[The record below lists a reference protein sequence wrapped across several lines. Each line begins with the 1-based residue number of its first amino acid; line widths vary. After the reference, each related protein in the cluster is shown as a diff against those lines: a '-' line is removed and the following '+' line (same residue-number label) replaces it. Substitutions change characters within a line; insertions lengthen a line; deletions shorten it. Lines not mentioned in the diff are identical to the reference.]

1 MVNYIVNGDDS
12 RPFVQ
17 VVPQTVLRLVKE
29 SNSIQIQERPIHRSE
44 SKDWILESRIE
55 GTISASTVQDQLT
68 NIRHIGFEVTDACN
82 LKCTYCAYGKLYND
96 YDERKGQKMDSAR
109 AKRFLDHLLVGISST
124 ANQSAHNK
132 VYISFYGGEPLLNMP
147 FIEEIVHYTQSKQT
161 DELSFHY
168 MMTSNAVYLKKY
180 IPFLVEHDFRVMV
193 SLDGTASHDA
203 YRLFQNGQ
211 ESFQTVYTNVQYVQ
225 TTYPDYFKK
234 NISFNAVL
242 HNLNNRQEI
251 LDFFQREFG
260 KQPNLSD
267 LNNSGV
273 NPLYQSEF
281 DTMKQ
286 TKPVVEVEQAE
297 DPLMQDRKINAL
309 QEFIFQY
316 SGNKYS
322 DYNTLLDSKAE
333 NNYIPTATCLPFSK
347 RIFLTVNNKILP
359 CEKIGQQYAM
369 GRMSNDELGL
379 DCEHIASRYNAYYR
393 SLHELCKDCYNK
405 INCPKCMFGI
415 EGLGDANPF
424 CNKKIDKE
432 AFTSRLQEKMNCL
445 RENPELYKKI
455 IETVMVER

>member
-1 MVNYIVNGDDS
+1 M
-12 RPFVQ
+12 
-17 VVPQTVLRLVKE
+17 
-29 SNSIQIQERPIHRSE
+29 
-44 SKDWILESRIE
+44 
-55 GTISASTVQDQLT
+55 
-68 NIRHIGFEVTDACN
+68 
-82 LKCTYCAYGKLYND
+82 
-96 YDERKGQKMDSAR
+96 
-109 AKRFLDHLLVGISST
+109 SS
-124 ANQSAHNK
+124 
-132 VYISFYGGEPLLNMP
+132 M
-147 FIEEIVHYTQSKQT
+147 
-161 DELSFHY
+161 
-168 MMTSNAVYLKKY
+168 
-180 IPFLVEHDFRVMV
+180 
-193 SLDGTASHDA
+193 
-203 YRLFQNGQ
+203 
-211 ESFQTVYTNVQYVQ
+211 
-225 TTYPDYFKK
+225 PDYFNK

-415 EGLGDANPF
+415 EGLGDTNPF